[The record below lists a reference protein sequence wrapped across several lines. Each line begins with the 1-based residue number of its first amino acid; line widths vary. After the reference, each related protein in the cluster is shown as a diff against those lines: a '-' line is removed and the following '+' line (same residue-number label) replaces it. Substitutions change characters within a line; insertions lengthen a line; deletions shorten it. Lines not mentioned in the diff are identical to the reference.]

1 MGDSPGAG
9 DYLEENPGGKGV
21 WSFGHALVEIAE
33 TGG

>member
-1 MGDSPGAG
+1 MKEQCGFR
-9 DYLEENPGGKGV
+9 GV